1 MNFVWFRDYELI
13 MSVSLS
19 VHGILKCAALTLI
32 LITGTG
38 LASEETQAG
47 LRMWKSKAGTMIQA
61 SLVLADHSEVKLKT
75 DNGKIISL
83 HPHKLSKK
91 DQNYVL
97 SKFPHPPITKHLTGK
112 RILFHVQD
120 WPVTAVFQFELDGEF
135 KYGSLKD
142 GKIRTEKNGLKYKIN
157 NLEIK
162 LMDGKKVFSRIIFPS
177 TNPKVGDRLSFG
189 LSRTMVKGAIIS
201 IADADSF

>member
-1 MNFVWFRDYELI
+1 
-13 MSVSLS
+13 MSFSLS

-38 LASEETQAG
+38 VASEETQLE
-47 LRMWKSKAGTMIQA
+47 LRVWESKAGTKVQA
-61 SLVLADHSEVKLKT
+61 SLVFADHSEVKLKT
-75 DNGKIISL
+75 EKGKVISL
-83 HPHKLSKK
+83 QPHKLCNE
-91 DQNYVL
+91 DQDYVL

-177 TNPKVGDRLSFG
+177 ANPKVGDHLSFG
-189 LSRTMVKGAIIS
+189 LSRTMVKGVIIS

>member
-1 MNFVWFRDYELI
+1 

-19 VHGILKCAALTLI
+19 VHGILKCAALTLT

-38 LASEETQAG
+38 VASEETQLE
-47 LRMWKSKAGTMIQA
+47 LRVWESKAGTKVQA
-61 SLVLADHSEVKLKT
+61 SLVFADHSEVKLKT
-75 DNGKIISL
+75 EKGKVISL
-83 HPHKLSKK
+83 QPHKLCNE
-91 DQNYVL
+91 DQDYVL

-177 TNPKVGDRLSFG
+177 ANPKVGDHLSFG
-189 LSRTMVKGAIIS
+189 LSRTMVKGVIIS

>member
-1 MNFVWFRDYELI
+1 

-19 VHGILKCAALTLI
+19 VHGILKCAALTLT

-38 LASEETQAG
+38 VASEETQLE
-47 LRMWKSKAGTMIQA
+47 LRVWESKAGTKVQA
-61 SLVLADHSEVKLKT
+61 SLVFADHSEVKLKT
-75 DNGKIISL
+75 EKGKVISL
-83 HPHKLSKK
+83 QPHKLSNE
-91 DQNYVL
+91 DQDYVL
-97 SKFPHPPITKHLTGK
+97 SKFPHPPITKYLTGK

-177 TNPKVGDRLSFG
+177 ANPKVGDHLSFG
-189 LSRTMVKGAIIS
+189 LSRTMVKGVIIS

>member
-1 MNFVWFRDYELI
+1 

-38 LASEETQAG
+38 VASEETQLE
-47 LRMWKSKAGTMIQA
+47 LRVWESKAGTKVQA
-61 SLVLADHSEVKLKT
+61 SLVFADHSEVKLKT
-75 DNGKIISL
+75 EKGKVISL
-83 HPHKLSKK
+83 QPHKLSNE
-91 DQNYVL
+91 DQDYVL
-97 SKFPHPPITKHLTGK
+97 SKFPHPPITKYLTGK

-177 TNPKVGDRLSFG
+177 ANPKVGDHLSFG
-189 LSRTMVKGAIIS
+189 LSRTMVKGVIIS
-201 IADADSF
+201 IANADSF

>member
-1 MNFVWFRDYELI
+1 

-19 VHGILKCAALTLI
+19 VHGILKCAALTLT

-38 LASEETQAG
+38 VASEETQLE
-47 LRMWKSKAGTMIQA
+47 LRVWESKAGTKVQA
-61 SLVLADHSEVKLKT
+61 SLVFADHSEVKLKT
-75 DNGKIISL
+75 EKGKVISL
-83 HPHKLSKK
+83 QPHKLCNE
-91 DQNYVL
+91 DQDYVL
-97 SKFPHPPITKHLTGK
+97 SKFPHPPITKYLTGK

-177 TNPKVGDRLSFG
+177 ANPKVGDRLSFG
-189 LSRTMVKGAIIS
+189 LSRTMVKGSIIS

>member
-1 MNFVWFRDYELI
+1 

-38 LASEETQAG
+38 VASEETQLE
-47 LRMWKSKAGTMIQA
+47 LRVWESKAGTKVQA
-61 SLVLADHSEVKLKT
+61 SLVFADHSEVKLKT
-75 DNGKIISL
+75 EKGKVISL
-83 HPHKLSKK
+83 QPHKLSNE
-91 DQNYVL
+91 DQDYVL
-97 SKFPHPPITKHLTGK
+97 SKFPHPPITKYLTGK

-162 LMDGKKVFSRIIFPS
+162 LMDDKKVYSRIIFPS
-177 TNPKVGDRLSFG
+177 ANPKVGDHLSFG

>member
-1 MNFVWFRDYELI
+1 

-19 VHGILKCAALTLI
+19 VHGILKCAALTLT

-38 LASEETQAG
+38 VASEETQLE
-47 LRMWKSKAGTMIQA
+47 LRVWESKAGTKVQA
-61 SLVLADHSEVKLKT
+61 SLVFADHSEVKLKT
-75 DNGKIISL
+75 EKGKVISL
-83 HPHKLSKK
+83 QPHKLCNE
-91 DQNYVL
+91 DQDYVL

-177 TNPKVGDRLSFG
+177 ANPKVGDHLSFG
-189 LSRTMVKGAIIS
+189 LSRTMVKGSIIS

>member
-1 MNFVWFRDYELI
+1 

-38 LASEETQAG
+38 VASEETQLE
-47 LRMWKSKAGTMIQA
+47 LRVWESKAGTKVQA
-61 SLVLADHSEVKLKT
+61 SLVFADHSEVKLKT
-75 DNGKIISL
+75 EKGKVISL
-83 HPHKLSKK
+83 QPHKLSNE
-91 DQNYVL
+91 DQDYVL

-120 WPVTAVFQFELDGEF
+120 WPVTAVFQFELDGKF

-177 TNPKVGDRLSFG
+177 VNPKVGDHLSFG
-189 LSRTMVKGAIIS
+189 LSRTMVKGVIIS

>member
-1 MNFVWFRDYELI
+1 

-19 VHGILKCAALTLI
+19 VHGILKCAALTLT

-38 LASEETQAG
+38 VASEETQLE
-47 LRMWKSKAGTMIQA
+47 LRVWESKAGTKVQA
-61 SLVLADHSEVKLKT
+61 SLVFADHSEVKLKT
-75 DNGKIISL
+75 EKGKVISL
-83 HPHKLSKK
+83 QPHKLCNE
-91 DQNYVL
+91 DLDYVL

-112 RILFHVQD
+112 RIFFHVQD

-162 LMDGKKVFSRIIFPS
+162 LMDDKKVYSRIIFPS
-177 TNPKVGDRLSFG
+177 ANPKVGDHLSFG